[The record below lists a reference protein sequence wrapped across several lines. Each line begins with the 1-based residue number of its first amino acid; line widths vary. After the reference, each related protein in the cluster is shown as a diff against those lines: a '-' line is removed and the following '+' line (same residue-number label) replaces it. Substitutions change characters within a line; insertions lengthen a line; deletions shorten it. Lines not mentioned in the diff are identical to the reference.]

1 LTPGGTIGAVQ
12 LEVAMVVADVG
23 LGDLIWTTIWIFFL
37 ILFIWVFIMIVTDL
51 FRDHTLSGW
60 AKAAWV
66 VGLIIFPLIGSLV
79 YLIARGQGMAERSA
93 AQQQQTRAQF
103 DDYIRSTAG
112 AGGTGVADELARLA
126 ELRDKGTITDAEFQT
141 MKARIVGGTGTTDAG
156 AGTTTGATGTMG
168 TTTGMTG
175 ATTGQG
181 DDTSP

>member
-1 LTPGGTIGAVQ
+1 
-12 LEVAMVVADVG
+12 MVVADVG

-93 AQQQQTRAQF
+93 AQQQQVRAQF
-103 DDYIRSTAG
+103 DDYVRSAAG
-112 AGGTGVADELARLA
+112 SGGTGMADELTRLS
-126 ELRDKGTITDAEFQT
+126 ELRDKGTISEAEFQT
-141 MKARIVGGTGTTDAG
+141 MKARIVGGTGASG
-156 AGTTTGATGTMG
+156 AGTGTTTASGSMG

-175 ATTGQG
+175 ATSGQG

>member
-1 LTPGGTIGAVQ
+1 
-12 LEVAMVVADVG
+12 MVVADVG

-93 AQQQQTRAQF
+93 AQQKQVQSQF

-112 AGGTGVADELARLA
+112 SGGGMADELARLA
-126 ELRDKGTITDAEFQT
+126 DLRDKGTISEAEFQT
-141 MKARIVGGTGTTDAG
+141 MKARIVGGTGATGAGAG
-156 AGTTTGATGTMG
+156 AGTGATTVSGSMG

-175 ATTGQG
+175 ATSGQG

>member
-1 LTPGGTIGAVQ
+1 VQ
-12 LEVAMVVADVG
+12 LEVAMVVADVS

-37 ILFIWVFIMIVTDL
+37 ILFIWVFIMIVSDL

-60 AKAAWV
+60 AKAIWV
-66 VGLIIFPLIGSLV
+66 VALIIFPLVGSLV

-93 AQQQQTRAQF
+93 AQQQHARAEL

-112 AGGTGVADELARLA
+112 SGRTGVADELARLA
-126 ELRDKGTITDAEFQT
+126 ELRDKGTISDAEFQT

-156 AGTTTGATGTMG
+156 AGTTTGATGT
-168 TTTGMTG
+168 TTGMATG
-175 ATTGQG
+175 ATTGAG

>member
-1 LTPGGTIGAVQ
+1 VQ
-12 LEVAMVVADVG
+12 LEVAMVVADVS

-37 ILFIWVFIMIVTDL
+37 ILFIWVFIMIVSDL

-60 AKAAWV
+60 AKAIWV
-66 VGLIIFPLIGSLV
+66 VALIIFPLIGSLV

-93 AQQQQTRAQF
+93 AQQQHARAEF

-112 AGGTGVADELARLA
+112 SGRTGVADELARLA
-126 ELRDKGTITDAEFQT
+126 ELRDKGTISDAEFQT
-141 MKARIVGGTGTTDAG
+141 MKARIVGGTGT
-156 AGTTTGATGTMG
+156 GTGTGATTATESMG
-168 TTTGMTG
+168 SATGMTG